1 MILPKRLKSQQQ
13 KHKIRL
19 RGFHKAAAEGRLGV
33 FVGADLSA
41 ANKRRTRRIESV
53 SRHRRWQTTLDK
65 KEFFNRVF
73 SN

>member
-1 MILPKRLKSQQQ
+1 MKTTRYITDDELIEQAVKALMKTIGPINTTRFLNLK
-13 KHKIRL
+13 H
-19 RGFHKAAAEGRLGV
+19 
-33 FVGADLSA
+33 
-41 ANKRRTRRIESV
+41 TRRIESV